1 MSKAKHY
8 KTALEDSISVFQ
20 KIAYGFGM
28 LCNNLIPAALG
39 CMAVVLNL
47 GLGMNPA
54 LIGYIMSFPRF
65 VDAFTDPVMGYVS
78 DNTRSRF
85 GRRRPY
91 IFFGAII
98 SGIIFALIWQLGTGH
113 SEMFYFWFF
122 LIGCILLFVGTTVF
136 ATPFIALG
144 YELTPDYHERTRV
157 MAWANWFGQI
167 PWLLCP
173 WFWWIMANKNFF
185 NTPVEGARTI
195 ALAVGSAV
203 VVLGIL
209 PAIFCKERY
218 ESVVKTEDKVE
229 IPEYNGLKEMKRLFH
244 DTKNYLSEIKCPE
257 WMGILAY
264 TGIIICKVLLI
275 TFIVEFITAKAALSV
290 KGAMNKIAEFLI
302 GFLKTII
309 VPSFLKLC
317 TATFF
322 LFNGFMLVS
331 GLGMYVLI
339 YFVFGGDTVMGGKYN
354 GLFGTTSA
362 LSTIFI
368 VIPLVTKLS
377 TKVGKRKAF
386 IISTSISILGFLMK
400 WWCFNPDYVHLIVI
414 KDIFIIPL
422 LPAVFIAFGIGG
434 LFTTVGSMMAD
445 TCDLDELNTGHRRE
459 GVFGAIYWWTVK
471 LGMSIAFAF
480 SGHILNASGFNV
492 ELGSNQAARSLF
504 LLRIFDITLPIITSL
519 IAILAVVFY
528 KITEEKA
535 HEIRLELEK
544 RRGHV

>member
-1 MSKAKHY
+1 MSVKHY
-8 KTALEDSISVFQ
+8 ATAPEDRIAILQ
-20 KIAYGFGM
+20 KVAYGLGM

-54 LIGYIMSFPRF
+54 LIGYIMSFPRL

-78 DNTRSRF
+78 DNTKSRF

-91 IFFGAII
+91 IFFGAIL
-98 SGIIFALIWQLGTGH
+98 SGVIFALIWQLGAGH

-136 ATPFIALG
+136 ATPFIAFG
-144 YELTPDYHERTRV
+144 YEMTPDYHERTRV

-185 NTPVEGARTI
+185 ETSVDGARAI
-195 ALAVGSAV
+195 ALGVGATV
-203 VVLGIL
+203 VILGIM

-218 ESVVKTEDKVE
+218 KNTAGTE
-229 IPEYNGLKEMKRLFH
+229 
-244 DTKNYLSEIKCPE
+244 TK
-257 WMGILAY
+257 
-264 TGIIICKVLLI
+264 
-275 TFIVEFITAKAALSV
+275 SV
-290 KGAMNKIAEFLI
+290 KGALDKIKEFGT
-302 GFLKTII
+302 GFVNTIK
-309 VPSFLKLC
+309 VPPFLKLC

-339 YFVFGGDTVMGGKYN
+339 YYLFGGDTVMGGKYS

-368 VIPLVTKLS
+368 VIPLVTRLS
-377 TKVGKRKAF
+377 TKLGKRKAF
-386 IISTSISILGFLMK
+386 IISTSISILGFLIK
-400 WWCFNPDYVHLIVI
+400 WWCFNPEYAHLIVFKGI
-414 KDIFIIPL
+414 SLIPL
-422 LPAVFIAFGIGG
+422 LPAVLISFGIGG
-434 LFTTVGSMMAD
+434 LFTTVGAMMAD
-445 TCDLDELNTGHRRE
+445 TCDLDELSSGSRRE

-471 LGMSIAFAF
+471 LGMSVAFAL
-480 SGHILNASGFNV
+480 SGHVLNATGFNV
-492 ELGSNQAARSLF
+492 ELGTAQAAKT
-504 LLRIFDITLPIITSL
+504 LLMLRVFDIIIPIITSI
-519 IAILAVVFY
+519 IAILAIVFY
-528 KITEEKA
+528 KITEERA
-535 HEIRLELEK
+535 HEIRAELEK
-544 RRGHV
+544 RRGKN